1 MVIDA
6 TTNPPTGK
14 TLSIVLTGSDGT
26 ATPQKAARQDRLY
39 TISVRYVPAIEARVE
54 DSSKNPITDVVELT
68 LLAGNH
74 LVGSIA
80 ASGGVGGDYSYALTP
95 NTHLEVDAAS
105 GEIRIKAGTTPLP
118 GDGLSITANIAV
130 DDDKDSTDTD
140 RGETPAVNVQIRVK
154 YVELE
159 PLTFTAKDLAGND
172 VAEDASVG
180 TFYLLQGQTLT
191 ERLLVATVTASGGIK
206 DYKYALAST
215 GGGLTFDTAT
225 REVHIADGQSAG
237 APGATAERRVTLKA
251 TDSQKPTAN
260 EKLLTVRAVFERVLP
275 HGDLVG
281 TSAAGVEGD
290 LSGTMTV
297 RRVAADNNA
306 IDVVSG
312 LNPANVSAEDLSVE
326 GAAGDLTYNT
336 AAKKLQIKE
345 NVAPDGKTLVLTL
358 KAADKDSVNDR
369 EDAARPDRLFTLSVV
384 YAGLLEAA
392 AINTEG
398 NAPIAAAVNR
408 YVASDTGPVEVAT
421 LSVSGGTAPYTY
433 AIEGELELHGANS
446 ATVRIPESAV
456 PAAHPGTTLTAR
468 ITVNDTNRAD
478 TLPLIL
484 SLTVHYILGAG
495 HANLTGNLAGGGAID
510 NLEAK
515 ALAFVRPTSSGTA
528 QAVVSDVGFARGV
541 ANEVLSTT
549 GGELEFV
556 NRKIRIAANANP
568 EGQTLTLELKATD
581 GDDSAEAIA
590 RRDRLY
596 TVRVRYVKSL
606 SAKARVSLNGADI
619 LATRDI
625 KVPTGQTTKQAAAY
639 IDIDGGVGEY
649 ALNVVGS
656 DFELDGRV
664 LSIKDGTAAASG
676 GKLLTATVQVN
687 DNESEV
693 GGSATPEVEVT
704 VTVNYIAL
712 PLVAGSFVNTAGV
725 KVEAVL
731 DVYGKAGEGTL
742 TIAATAKAEVS
753 GNSGENYTFAE
764 VGEGPLE
771 IDESTGVISIPDSV
785 TPTGQNLIIT
795 VRFVGEVG
803 RSVPTTEILTVNYK
817 PVSPISSTADG
828 FQSVAAC
835 HPGDQIK
842 SNSDG
847 SLITVMMETM
857 EAGDVWNA
865 GSDCQYQASG
875 AIALTGG
882 SGSIAGV
889 AQNIGGLALTT
900 SGNEHRVSV
909 VGGTRTYTDSNQ
921 TLSIVIAYNDEGAG
935 SHITDEYLRTI
946 YVVFPG
952 VPKIEAVLEDASN
965 AGVAITDPL
974 TVVVAAAGSVV
985 VASLEVSGGEGGEY
999 SYTGTALDG
1008 TPSLAVNEQGKIS
1021 VPAGLQPQERPG
1033 TTLKYEVAVDDKE
1046 AGSATDATRLSAT
1059 SPQKVTLTLV
1069 YIKSAGPLAAEA
1081 VIANPAFADATATT
1095 FYSEANKALTAPINV
1110 AGIAP
1115 SGGLPPYKYAV
1126 VGGQNAALGI
1136 SGASGNNVQVQLKVG
1151 DTPGG
1156 ADRVAVVEVF
1166 DSGDEA
1172 NPATLVSKLSLTL
1185 TVKFVG
1191 VAGHNDLAITPESG
1205 IVANGNG
1212 EYVAVRAGTQNA
1224 AVNLLS
1230 GISTNGTLSRTKGD
1244 AELVWTYD
1252 SNTNSGGLAITAG
1265 TEPKGQKL
1273 SVVLSASDG
1282 DDTPQKAARKDRL
1295 YSMTVRYVPALA
1307 AEVRTADGSAAL
1319 NGVVEITSKAGA
1331 RNIASIAVSGGTSPT
1346 YDYVA
1351 RQIHTGG
1358 NALEVSNDGV
1368 VSIPSGVNPTPGAGL
1383 SLTVEIS
1390 ANDKSDSEDNGVT
1403 DAAKATVTVKY
1414 VLLED
1419 LVLTAKD
1426 LGGND
1431 VGAEASVGTFYLEDA
1446 KLLPSAVLVASVT
1459 ASGGILPHIYALE
1472 SGDGLTFNPAANS
1485 RALHIAKDK
1494 AAATPDTAGATLSV
1508 AVKVTDKRGETAT
1521 LTVRAVFERVLKHG
1535 DLIVNSGSTNL
1546 GTAIVSVVATADTNP
1561 RVISEDVRP
1570 TNGETDV
1577 NIVEVKK
1584 AGLEYVGGSLRIVAN
1599 AVPDGR
1605 TLSVE
1610 LRATDG
1616 GNANDRTDKAG
1627 ARPDQLYTVQLRYIR
1642 ELSAAA
1648 RTADGS
1654 AVLNAPVVTIAKPG
1668 TTHQVAS
1675 ISVSGGVTSTY
1686 TLSSAPVVAG
1696 GTNLEVSND
1705 GIVSIPT
1712 GVTPVANGGLSI
1724 TVEITADDSGK
1735 DSTATD
1741 AAKARV
1747 TVVYNLL
1754 ESPELVAQNL
1764 AGDAL
1769 TNSNKPTFYLLS
1781 GATLAS
1787 DLPVAKVVGSKGSQP
1802 YTFSIVNAVSGAKG
1816 LKVEKDGGDG
1826 TIGNIALVSG
1836 ESAAAAG
1843 SADKVITVR
1852 LTDSQTPAETKD
1864 VILTIRFEAV
1874 APHPDL
1880 TGGTGGEHVRE
1891 FGLND
1896 NLLTVLVN
1904 AGETGKQVVV
1914 RNVAVAASP
1923 SSAVPVLTTTKGDLD
1938 FDASAKEISIPDGT
1952 VPTGQH
1958 LSVVLSAS
1966 DGADTEQAAARP
1978 DRLYSLT
1985 VRYLSSVSVGY
1996 RTENDGAEIDGSD
2009 GITVRVIPGTT
2020 RTSVF
2025 VAKLS
2030 ASGGVGEYTYS
2041 ISDHGGS
2048 IQLDATNGVLWISSN
2063 FDPVPESGA
2072 EVNLQVS
2079 AVDTDDTDNAT
2090 PNASRNLKVVYLE
2103 QAQTTL
2109 TGEFEAAAP
2118 SSNSRIEG
2126 AFDASKRVTVYGL
2139 AADGISENLTVV
2151 GLSHNND
2158 AIDTNA
2164 ILQLQGSELGYANG
2178 KVFIPA
2184 TLRQSYGELTGA
2196 FITHNNR
2203 FLPATYSLTVL
2214 LVQRLDNVTLTEGN
2228 DAGKG
2233 QYFFTAGNEDTP
2245 EYRPI
2250 FGMPAMPEGAFS
2262 MNPGNYRYDH
2272 ANKRMLRNG
2281 QPIYADS
2288 VGVFPRPTYNGP
2300 YHPQKAQNHR
2310 VTVFDSS
2317 PNPKILPR
2325 VFDLNL
2331 RHRRL
2336 PALAFVSPDTT
2347 ATLAH
2352 DESPSTP
2359 VWTFRV
2365 EGGALTRKPYRPFH
2379 NFAVRHEGAAVF
2391 NVVTL
2396 ARVQDP
2402 DDAAAEFVDI
2412 EVRVNFADNAFIQR
2426 RGQTLTLTVTA
2437 EDIGY
2442 PGLGAAEHVAELVLS
2457 KPPLQGGF
2465 EGSTLTSG
2473 SRIVGAFDA
2482 SKRVTVSG
2490 LAADNTTDK
2499 LPVINLS
2506 HSNTQVNASRIS
2518 KQAGSGDL
2526 DYDVASGQVFIPAT
2540 NRKNFGT
2547 EFTGVFVATDG
2558 NSGTQ
2563 DATYSI
2569 TVLLAE
2575 RLDDLQITN
2584 LNSDSAEYF
2593 YTTGSEGATEFRPIA
2608 RLSTTLSGLE
2618 LSTPG
2623 SNYQWDATSGEIRRN
2638 GAPPA
2643 SDGAGNL
2650 FTLSDPNANPK
2661 IVPKA
2666 YDLNIRGRALEALSF
2681 VNAPAATTILHNET
2695 PTTPVW
2701 TFQVRGGAL
2710 TRKPYRPFHNFEVKH
2725 EGAAPFSVATL
2736 ARVQDTNDSNAE
2748 FVGIAVNIDFNHSDA
2763 SERRGQTLTLT
2774 VTAEDIGYPGLGA
2787 AEHVVEVVLA
2797 AGPLTGAFVDSAL
2810 TSNSRIVGAFDASKR
2825 VTVYG
2830 LTDDTGN
2837 LPVINLSHNNANVN
2851 VGDISKQSGD
2861 LDYASGQVF
2870 IPAAM
2875 RKNFGTEFTGVFAAN
2890 DNNPQT
2896 DSATYSITVLLLER
2910 LEGTAR
2916 GQALFVDAGR
2926 PDNHRTPSRGQFFH
2940 TATESTLFRP
2950 VLTFPGIT
2958 VEGLEARSADN
2969 NYRWDFAT
2977 KRLLRN
2983 GAPSGNNDNRLV
2995 TMVDPSA
3002 NPKIL
3007 PAPLTLDIR
3016 DRLVPSLEFVNSNT
3030 TAPQIAHDDTPTTAI
3045 WTFQVYGGALTRQ
3058 TYRPFHNFQ
3067 LSHTGAFSVV
3077 TLGRSTNA
3085 NGAQLANYQIKVDFT
3100 HPDAVQRRGQTLTVT
3115 VTAEDTGYPGLG
3127 SASHVAEVVLQRS
3140 QLPALTGNFVDSAL
3154 TSGSQIEGNFVG
3166 GGGRITVFGT
3176 EADSTTEDLALFNL
3190 SFDNNSANV
3199 SFTGNGLAWRG
3210 GTLYLLGANRKQW
3223 GSVYSGNLLASD
3235 NNPQTLD
3242 KAYGVNVLVSE
3253 KLSNVAFEG
3262 VNPQNQQ
3269 AVYFYGIGRKAVTD
3283 KRQVAVFNLPRTGL
3297 QLDAPSGFGFEL
3309 ADSKLRMG
3317 YSLPG
3322 GFIGDVAPST
3332 HIFTLRDPGATPKI
3346 IPVKLTLTV
3355 SYEEIRPVTHGSVL
3369 TVDVEHRQPGDV
3381 KGVIEFIPGA
3391 NPGGLF
3397 GQSYLGHS
3405 GFSRSVESF
3414 GLTVQGNPAVQ
3425 AGFKLDIDGT
3435 SSDLSAFEK
3444 VSAVITYSNNVPSVP
3459 EIKLTAEALY
3469 LPSELDVF
3477 FGINFRTWRSAFINN
3492 FPASVN
3498 RLTPRGVELANGTA
3512 QLFQLNVGN
3521 NGVDAENVRPSMKI
3535 ITNDGFVLTQGS
3547 NLGWNVAIVST
3558 LTPAQYGQTLTL
3570 IVKLDDN
3577 DATFGKFTDAETA
3590 TLRVKYGLDPI
3601 AATTVLDSNDDPISD
3616 IANIDIERNAEDGI
3630 SVFVGKIK
3638 PSGGTGTG
3646 YTFSKVPGSGELE
3659 VASNGDVYIPASQTP
3674 LETGEGRQ
3682 LSMVVTVGGSGGATG
3697 AKVTLHVDYLA
3708 VLVFDPLTAKAQ
3720 TPQGADLTGGDA
3732 GTFYRLTTDG
3742 TLNSALAV
3750 AKVAASG
3757 GRAPLKY
3764 ERVGAENGL
3773 RVRDSGDNIG
3783 EVYIWNGEAAAAGN
3797 AAERKITVKVSD
3809 SQSTAESVNVEI
3821 TARFVAVNPHD
3832 DMVGTPAAEVEG
3844 NFLTEALTV
3853 RRVVADSGAI
3863 DVLSD
3868 AAPANEAAEVLAVV
3882 GTAGDLTYDAAAKKV
3897 RIAAGVSPNGQT
3909 LTLTLEVSD
3918 ADSVNDGEDAAR
3930 PNRQFVISAV
3940 YAGLLEAAA
3949 YDSANSAKVTGEIN
3963 RYVAAN
3969 EDAAVN
3975 VATLSV
3981 SGGAASYTFAITG
3994 GLELHGDNSMTVRI
4008 PADATPILSPG
4019 TKLTAQI
4026 VIDDTGRNDTLPL
4039 TLQLTANYIL
4049 GAAHSDLTATQGT
4062 KAIENLE
4069 ANVLTLVRSESSNAA
4084 VAVVSGVGFKESV
4097 ANQSLSGT
4105 NGELEFV
4112 NNEIRVAAN
4121 VEPNGQTLTLQ
4132 LTGTDGDS
4140 TAAAAARSD
4149 RIYIVRVRYLKPL
4162 NLLFAASALQASRVV
4177 GDFSGERI
4185 TVYGKA
4191 TDSENTNLQL
4201 FNVANSGATNLQL
4214 QSGGAFVFN
4223 NGVLSLPAANRKDF
4237 GTEFTGTLTASDN
4250 NPDTADGTYKITVL
4264 LSEKLESV
4272 KFTGLDNNNKA
4283 IYIFNSS
4290 NPDTFD
4296 YANHQRQ
4303 VAQLDSPKSGLTLTL
4318 VGPPE
4323 KVANDGNSFE
4333 WNSSTGEVRKREFIL
4348 DSNRPSADGVY
4359 AFTLRHVSPNP
4370 AIVPV
4375 ALGLTMRFAPI
4386 EPVTRLNGRDDSI
4399 RMTGVLTVT
4408 AAQENPGDEVGV
4420 ITATPESEF
4429 FDLDYLGFV
4438 KFTQSAETHGL
4449 TVQGTPK
4456 VGDPITLDIDRENTN
4471 LAAGDK
4477 LSLVIAYDHNLG
4489 GFERPVKFTMNVLY
4503 QPTGLGAPTARPKS
4517 AEQSHF
4523 STQSDA
4529 PVHRLKGSSVEQF
4542 ADGTNPLFELRV
4554 PNNGVDAAGERPRM
4568 TETKNDG
4575 FVVSEDTSNPLGWD
4589 VAMKP
4594 DVAAAGQLLTLIVA
4608 FNDSNTE
4615 FGNQATDPVSATL
4628 VMQYGYSPI
4637 AAAVLNAADVEI
4649 DLTNP
4654 ITIRRA
4660 VGNVSVFVGKLS
4672 ASGGSGSGYTYTL
4685 GVGELG
4691 LDEASGEVYIPDS
4704 EVPTAPGK
4712 LLTLALDIADDDGT
4726 VLAEFR
4732 VSVLYQLGEPL
4743 SGSFVAVAPT
4753 PQSRIV
4759 GEIRAGERLTVYG
4772 LASDSTSDN
4781 LPVFNLSHTNNDA
4794 NLSKVSG
4801 DLILGN
4807 GGVVELPGANRK
4819 SFGRTF
4825 EGVFAASDGNV
4836 ATADAKYS
4844 VTILVA
4850 ERLDDLEIT
4859 DKNNGGLLQYFWTT
4873 GKDGATDLRPLG
4885 RLRPTQSGLELAVP
4899 ANYEWDAASGVIRR
4913 SGVPTTGNNG
4923 RATETFTLS
4932 DPADNPKI
4940 VPKEFSIVV
4949 RSYELPA
4956 LAFDSPDAS
4965 VKINHDAQPTSPLWT
4980 FRVSGGAL
4988 TRKPYRPF
4996 HNFEVSHE
5004 GAAFNIV
5011 TARVAK
5017 GGSTTEEF
5025 VDIEVRLNTLH
5036 ADFVRDGRTLT
5047 ITVSAEDIGYPG
5059 LGEVSHVAVAE
5070 LEAKPLSLGFAAT
5083 ALDSG
5088 SRVVG
5093 DLSGRVTVY
5102 GLADDATDGADL
5114 QLFKI
5119 ANLIATDLRLNE
5131 NGDFL
5136 FDGGVLSLPAANRK
5150 DFGTEFTGTL
5160 TASDTNSNAADA
5172 TYSVT
5177 VLLSEKL
5184 GEDVRFTGLAPDGKA
5199 VYIYNSSHTTFN
5211 YQSHQRQVAQLT
5223 SPRDGLE
5230 LVIPPETVPGDN
5242 NSFVWNSNGNLLK
5255 RESIAFG
5262 STPADRVYTFTLRD
5276 PSANPKIVPVE
5287 LGLTMRFEG
5296 LANVDRLNNDVPDH
5310 IRLLPT
5316 LTVTVAHEN
5325 PGDVVGVMTVT
5336 PDGGFADL
5344 DYLSYVNFTR
5354 SEQNHGLKVRGTP
5367 KAGDALTLDID
5378 GTAANLAA
5386 GARLSAVI
5394 TYANNLGGFEPES
5407 KFTLEALYQPTGL
5420 GAPTALPK
5428 SAEQNQ
5434 FSTQSNAPV
5443 HRLKPSVGGAVCR
5456 RSDLPLF
5463 ELRVPKKRGGCGRC
5477 PSVDDH
5483 HHQRRLCGERG
5494 FVQSSRLECG
5504 DERQCGGGRAVADP
5518 DCGV

>member
-1 MVIDA
+1 M
-6 TTNPPTGK
+6 
-14 TLSIVLTGSDGT
+14 
-26 ATPQKAARQDRLY
+26 
-39 TISVRYVPAIEARVE
+39 
-54 DSSKNPITDVVELT
+54 
-68 LLAGNH
+68 
-74 LVGSIA
+74 
-80 ASGGVGGDYSYALTP
+80 
-95 NTHLEVDAAS
+95 
-105 GEIRIKAGTTPLP
+105 
-118 GDGLSITANIAV
+118 
-130 DDDKDSTDTD
+130 
-140 RGETPAVNVQIRVK
+140 
-154 YVELE
+154 
-159 PLTFTAKDLAGND
+159 
-172 VAEDASVG
+172 
-180 TFYLLQGQTLT
+180 
-191 ERLLVATVTASGGIK
+191 
-206 DYKYALAST
+206 
-215 GGGLTFDTAT
+215 
-225 REVHIADGQSAG
+225 
-237 APGATAERRVTLKA
+237 
-251 TDSQKPTAN
+251 
-260 EKLLTVRAVFERVLP
+260 
-275 HGDLVG
+275 
-281 TSAAGVEGD
+281 
-290 LSGTMTV
+290 
-297 RRVAADNNA
+297 
-306 IDVVSG
+306 
-312 LNPANVSAEDLSVE
+312 
-326 GAAGDLTYNT
+326 
-336 AAKKLQIKE
+336 
-345 NVAPDGKTLVLTL
+345 
-358 KAADKDSVNDR
+358 
-369 EDAARPDRLFTLSVV
+369 
-384 YAGLLEAA
+384 
-392 AINTEG
+392 
-398 NAPIAAAVNR
+398 
-408 YVASDTGPVEVAT
+408 
-421 LSVSGGTAPYTY
+421 
-433 AIEGELELHGANS
+433 
-446 ATVRIPESAV
+446 
-456 PAAHPGTTLTAR
+456 
-468 ITVNDTNRAD
+468 
-478 TLPLIL
+478 
-484 SLTVHYILGAG
+484 
-495 HANLTGNLAGGGAID
+495 
-510 NLEAK
+510 
-515 ALAFVRPTSSGTA
+515 
-528 QAVVSDVGFARGV
+528 
-541 ANEVLSTT
+541 
-549 GGELEFV
+549 
-556 NRKIRIAANANP
+556 
-568 EGQTLTLELKATD
+568 
-581 GDDSAEAIA
+581 
-590 RRDRLY
+590 
-596 TVRVRYVKSL
+596 
-606 SAKARVSLNGADI
+606 
-619 LATRDI
+619 
-625 KVPTGQTTKQAAAY
+625 
-639 IDIDGGVGEY
+639 
-649 ALNVVGS
+649 
-656 DFELDGRV
+656 
-664 LSIKDGTAAASG
+664 
-676 GKLLTATVQVN
+676 
-687 DNESEV
+687 
-693 GGSATPEVEVT
+693 
-704 VTVNYIAL
+704 
-712 PLVAGSFVNTAGV
+712 
-725 KVEAVL
+725 
-731 DVYGKAGEGTL
+731 
-742 TIAATAKAEVS
+742 
-753 GNSGENYTFAE
+753 
-764 VGEGPLE
+764 
-771 IDESTGVISIPDSV
+771 
-785 TPTGQNLIIT
+785 
-795 VRFVGEVG
+795 
-803 RSVPTTEILTVNYK
+803 
-817 PVSPISSTADG
+817 
-828 FQSVAAC
+828 
-835 HPGDQIK
+835 
-842 SNSDG
+842 
-847 SLITVMMETM
+847 
-857 EAGDVWNA
+857 
-865 GSDCQYQASG
+865 
-875 AIALTGG
+875 
-882 SGSIAGV
+882 
-889 AQNIGGLALTT
+889 
-900 SGNEHRVSV
+900 
-909 VGGTRTYTDSNQ
+909 
-921 TLSIVIAYNDEGAG
+921 
-935 SHITDEYLRTI
+935 
-946 YVVFPG
+946 
-952 VPKIEAVLEDASN
+952 
-965 AGVAITDPL
+965 
-974 TVVVAAAGSVV
+974 
-985 VASLEVSGGEGGEY
+985 
-999 SYTGTALDG
+999 
-1008 TPSLAVNEQGKIS
+1008 
-1021 VPAGLQPQERPG
+1021 
-1033 TTLKYEVAVDDKE
+1033 
-1046 AGSATDATRLSAT
+1046 
-1059 SPQKVTLTLV
+1059 
-1069 YIKSAGPLAAEA
+1069 
-1081 VIANPAFADATATT
+1081 
-1095 FYSEANKALTAPINV
+1095 
-1110 AGIAP
+1110 
-1115 SGGLPPYKYAV
+1115 
-1126 VGGQNAALGI
+1126 
-1136 SGASGNNVQVQLKVG
+1136 
-1151 DTPGG
+1151 
-1156 ADRVAVVEVF
+1156 
-1166 DSGDEA
+1166 
-1172 NPATLVSKLSLTL
+1172 
-1185 TVKFVG
+1185 
-1191 VAGHNDLAITPESG
+1191 
-1205 IVANGNG
+1205 
-1212 EYVAVRAGTQNA
+1212 
-1224 AVNLLS
+1224 
-1230 GISTNGTLSRTKGD
+1230 
-1244 AELVWTYD
+1244 
-1252 SNTNSGGLAITAG
+1252 
-1265 TEPKGQKL
+1265 
-1273 SVVLSASDG
+1273 
-1282 DDTPQKAARKDRL
+1282 
-1295 YSMTVRYVPALA
+1295 
-1307 AEVRTADGSAAL
+1307 
-1319 NGVVEITSKAGA
+1319 
-1331 RNIASIAVSGGTSPT
+1331 
-1346 YDYVA
+1346 
-1351 RQIHTGG
+1351 
-1358 NALEVSNDGV
+1358 
-1368 VSIPSGVNPTPGAGL
+1368 
-1383 SLTVEIS
+1383 
-1390 ANDKSDSEDNGVT
+1390 
-1403 DAAKATVTVKY
+1403 
-1414 VLLED
+1414 
-1419 LVLTAKD
+1419 
-1426 LGGND
+1426 
-1431 VGAEASVGTFYLEDA
+1431 
-1446 KLLPSAVLVASVT
+1446 
-1459 ASGGILPHIYALE
+1459 
-1472 SGDGLTFNPAANS
+1472 
-1485 RALHIAKDK
+1485 
-1494 AAATPDTAGATLSV
+1494 
-1508 AVKVTDKRGETAT
+1508 
-1521 LTVRAVFERVLKHG
+1521 
-1535 DLIVNSGSTNL
+1535 
-1546 GTAIVSVVATADTNP
+1546 
-1561 RVISEDVRP
+1561 
-1570 TNGETDV
+1570 
-1577 NIVEVKK
+1577 
-1584 AGLEYVGGSLRIVAN
+1584 
-1599 AVPDGR
+1599 
-1605 TLSVE
+1605 
-1610 LRATDG
+1610 
-1616 GNANDRTDKAG
+1616 
-1627 ARPDQLYTVQLRYIR
+1627 
-1642 ELSAAA
+1642 
-1648 RTADGS
+1648 
-1654 AVLNAPVVTIAKPG
+1654 
-1668 TTHQVAS
+1668 
-1675 ISVSGGVTSTY
+1675 
-1686 TLSSAPVVAG
+1686 
-1696 GTNLEVSND
+1696 
-1705 GIVSIPT
+1705 
-1712 GVTPVANGGLSI
+1712 
-1724 TVEITADDSGK
+1724 
-1735 DSTATD
+1735 
-1741 AAKARV
+1741 
-1747 TVVYNLL
+1747 
-1754 ESPELVAQNL
+1754 
-1764 AGDAL
+1764 
-1769 TNSNKPTFYLLS
+1769 
-1781 GATLAS
+1781 
-1787 DLPVAKVVGSKGSQP
+1787 
-1802 YTFSIVNAVSGAKG
+1802 
-1816 LKVEKDGGDG
+1816 
-1826 TIGNIALVSG
+1826 
-1836 ESAAAAG
+1836 
-1843 SADKVITVR
+1843 
-1852 LTDSQTPAETKD
+1852 
-1864 VILTIRFEAV
+1864 
-1874 APHPDL
+1874 
-1880 TGGTGGEHVRE
+1880 
-1891 FGLND
+1891 
-1896 NLLTVLVN
+1896 
-1904 AGETGKQVVV
+1904 
-1914 RNVAVAASP
+1914 
-1923 SSAVPVLTTTKGDLD
+1923 
-1938 FDASAKEISIPDGT
+1938 
-1952 VPTGQH
+1952 
-1958 LSVVLSAS
+1958 
-1966 DGADTEQAAARP
+1966 
-1978 DRLYSLT
+1978 
-1985 VRYLSSVSVGY
+1985 
-1996 RTENDGAEIDGSD
+1996 
-2009 GITVRVIPGTT
+2009 
-2020 RTSVF
+2020 
-2025 VAKLS
+2025 
-2030 ASGGVGEYTYS
+2030 
-2041 ISDHGGS
+2041 
-2048 IQLDATNGVLWISSN
+2048 
-2063 FDPVPESGA
+2063 
-2072 EVNLQVS
+2072 
-2079 AVDTDDTDNAT
+2079 
-2090 PNASRNLKVVYLE
+2090 
-2103 QAQTTL
+2103 
-2109 TGEFEAAAP
+2109 
-2118 SSNSRIEG
+2118 
-2126 AFDASKRVTVYGL
+2126 
-2139 AADGISENLTVV
+2139 
-2151 GLSHNND
+2151 
-2158 AIDTNA
+2158 
-2164 ILQLQGSELGYANG
+2164 
-2178 KVFIPA
+2178 
-2184 TLRQSYGELTGA
+2184 
-2196 FITHNNR
+2196 
-2203 FLPATYSLTVL
+2203 
-2214 LVQRLDNVTLTEGN
+2214 
-2228 DAGKG
+2228 
-2233 QYFFTAGNEDTP
+2233 
-2245 EYRPI
+2245 
-2250 FGMPAMPEGAFS
+2250 
-2262 MNPGNYRYDH
+2262 
-2272 ANKRMLRNG
+2272 
-2281 QPIYADS
+2281 
-2288 VGVFPRPTYNGP
+2288 
-2300 YHPQKAQNHR
+2300 
-2310 VTVFDSS
+2310 TVFDSS
-2317 PNPKILPR
+2317 DNPKILPK
-2325 VFDLNL
+2325 VFDLDL

-2336 PALAFVSPDTT
+2336 PALAFVNPE
-2347 ATLAH
+2347 ARAEIAH

-2359 VWTFRV
+2359 IWTFRV
-2365 EGGALTRKPYRPFH
+2365 EGGALTRKNYRPFH
-2379 NFAVRHEGAAVF
+2379 NFAVSHEGAAFIVS
-2391 NVVTL
+2391 TL
-2396 ARVQDP
+2396 ARVQDTS
-2402 DDAAAEFVDI
+2402 DNNTEFVDI
-2412 EVRVNFADNAFIQR
+2412 EVRINFDDDNSVIQR

-2442 PGLGAAEHVAELVLS
+2442 PGLGAAKHVAEVVLS
-2457 KPPLQGGF
+2457 KPPLRGVF
-2465 EGSTLTSG
+2465 EGSALTSG
-2473 SRIVGAFDA
+2473 SRIAGAFDA
-2482 SKRVTVSG
+2482 SKRVTVYG
-2490 LAADNTTDK
+2490 LADDTTSGNN

-2506 HSNTQVNASRIS
+2506 HENTDVGVGGIS
-2518 KQAGSGDL
+2518 KQSGDL
-2526 DYDVASGQVFIPAT
+2526 DYANGQVFIPAA

-2547 EFTGVFVATDG
+2547 EFTGVFVATD
-2558 NSGTQ
+2558 NQPATT
-2563 DATYSI
+2563 DTTYSI

-2575 RLDDLQITN
+2575 RLDGLEITD
-2584 LNSDSAEYF
+2584 LNSGSAEYF

-2666 YDLNIRGRALEALSF
+2666 YDLNIRRRALEALSF

-2695 PTTPVW
+2695 PTTPIW

-2710 TRKPYRPFHNFEVKH
+2710 TSKSYRPFHNFEVKR
-2725 EGAAPFSVATL
+2725 EGEAFSIIT
-2736 ARVQDTNDSNAE
+2736 ARVQDANSNAE
-2748 FVGIAVNIDFNHSDA
+2748 FVEIKVSLNFTHTDA

-2797 AGPLTGAFVDSAL
+2797 AGPLTGEFVDSAL
-2810 TSNSRIVGAFDASKR
+2810 TSNSRIVGDFDASKR

-2830 LTDDTGN
+2830 LADDTGN

-2950 VLTFPGIT
+2950 VLTFPGIA

-2995 TMVDPSA
+2995 TLVDPSA

-3210 GTLYLLGANRKQW
+3210 GTLYLLAANRKQW

-3521 NGVDAENVRPSMKI
+3521 NGVDAENVRPSMTV
-3535 ITNDGFVLTQGS
+3535 ITNDGFVLTPGS

-3577 DATFGKFTDAETA
+3577 DATFGKFTDAERA

-3601 AATTVLDSNDDPISD
+3601 AATTVLDSNDDPIAD

-3646 YTFSKVPGSGELE
+3646 YTFNKVPESGELE

-3697 AKVTLHVDYLA
+3697 TKVTLHVDYLA

-3764 ERVGAENGL
+3764 ERVGAEKGL

-3969 EDAAVN
+3969 EEAAVN

-4105 NGELEFV
+4105 NGDLEYDATT
-4112 NNEIRVAAN
+4112 NEIRVSAN
-4121 VEPNGQTLTLQ
+4121 IEPNGQTLTLQ
-4132 LTGTDGDS
+4132 LTGTDGEGS
-4140 TAAAAARSD
+4140 PEAIARSD
-4149 RIYIVRVRYLKPL
+4149 RIYIVRVRYMKPL

-4201 FNVANSGATNLQL
+4201 FNIANSGATNLQL

-4250 NPDTADGTYKITVL
+4250 NPDTENGTYKITVL

-4333 WNSSTGEVRKREFIL
+4333 WNSGTGEVRKREFIL

-4386 EPVTRLNGRDDSI
+4386 EPVRRLNGRDDSI

-4420 ITATPESEF
+4420 ITATPESGF

-4542 ADGTNPLFELRV
+4542 SDGTNKLFELRV
-4554 PNNGVDAAGERPRM
+4554 PNNGVDAAGVRPRM

-4637 AAAVLNAADVEI
+4637 AVAVLNAADVEI

-4753 PQSRIV
+4753 PTSRIV

-4859 DKNNGGLLQYFWTT
+4859 DKNDGGLLQYFYTT

-5025 VDIEVRLNTLH
+5025 VDIEVRLDSTH
-5036 ADFVRDGRTLT
+5036 DDFVRDGRTLT

-5184 GEDVRFTGLAPDGKA
+5184 GEDVKFTGLDGNDKA
-5199 VYIYNSSHTTFN
+5199 VYIYNRNSPDNFDYAN
-5211 YQSHQRQVAQLT
+5211 QQRQVAQLT
-5223 SPRDGLE
+5223 SPKSGLSLE
-5230 LVIPPETVPGDN
+5230 LVVPQGPGEEANYDN
-5242 NSFVWNSNGNLLK
+5242 AFVWDRDTGTLRK
-5255 RESIAFG
+5255 RHRI
-5262 STPADRVYTFTLRD
+5262 TPTTFPTADNVYTFTLRD
-5276 PSANPKIVPVE
+5276 PSANPAIVPLE
-5287 LGLTMRFEG
+5287 LGLTMRFLG
-5296 LANVDRLNNDVPDH
+5296 LASVKRLNGDYD
-5310 IRLLPT
+5310 IMRLTST

-5394 TYANNLGGFEPES
+5394 TYANNLGGFEPNS

-5428 SAEQNQ
+5428 SGL
-5434 FSTQSNAPV
+5434 QSHFAADRGDSV
-5443 HRLKPSVGGAVCR
+5443 YRLKKSSVGQFENGAT
-5456 RSDLPLF
+5456 PLF
-5463 ELRVPKKRGGCGRC
+5463 ELRVERNGVDAADARPLMTIITNGGFAVSEDSSSHLGWNVAMSANVAAEGQLLTLIAEFNDRDATYGKFTEAATVTLVMQYGGVAVEGSFADVAETAVSGVLDVYGLQNAGVLTIAATAKATVSGVEGKTFQLAKVGGELELDASSGRISIPASQKPNNQNLVITVRFSSTDPAYVDSTHALTVRYVKVDPIATHASHNFSSRQTCHTGARQHGGTRAVMTMPTREAGFVFTNQGANGAIGGCQFFGAFDHRGSFGNRGGSGGIERTVVDSETNGLRATFNSNDTQIRLSGNSHTYTDGESRLKIVLAYNDNGPGAHVTPELRKTLEVVFPGIPKLDAKLQDSTGTDIANLADIDITRTAGGASVFVGQIVASGGTGNYTYNKAATDGGDLEVSQSGEVYIPTSAQPPTEGDGTPLHILVDVDDSGDNSDATTAKQLRIDVDYILQIVSPDLLVETQELSGTAASGEIVVLRETGNAVPSDGLTVAKVVVTSGTPAYDFAVFGNADNSKLRVHSTSGSVAIAAGETAGGQLYLLTVEITDSARTGAKKTKATVSIRFNSVSAYPDNFFDLSHNAFGPGATKGDNEFIVVANGRQSAAV
-5477 PSVDDH
+5477 PVLTDTSSAIANTGFSLPDTQPNFTFSYASQKFALNIAPNVEPTGATLNARVLLSDGDSDATRAARLDREYTVPVRYLSHLRDAVLNNASGVLIANRAEIDIRRAAGGERIFVGSIAVSGGTGDHTFSKASGDLEVDENGNVYVPTSANPADGEGTQLAIAVNVDDSGKDNGVTNGTQINVGVNYIQIFDDLTAKAQSADGTDLTGGNAGTFHRLADLALTENLQVAKAAGAGGKPTYTYAIVGQESGLQVSVSGEVYIPQGETAAGERKITVRVTDSQVATKTADVEITVRFEAVAPHADLVISDREGNPLNVSGVVPVVVAAGATEKHAFAQNINVPNVPNTGLTKAKGDLEFGSGTLSIPAGTVPSGQLLSVVLEASDGTDTPQKAARLNRLYSITVRYLSHLAAVLQNASGTPIADKLTITVAAAGANVVAKVAASGGAGGFTYSGRAISGVALEINTNGEISTPAGLQPVEVSGVEVAYEVSVDDNTGTGADATNAAKVTLTLVYVKAAGPLSASSVLETSPTASGNTFY
-5483 HHQRRLCGERG
+5483 RLANDELDADLAVARVTGQGGTPTYSYAIFGNPTGLRVRANGEVYIPQGETAGGAARKITVRVTDSGQGQAAQTKDMEITINFNAVASHGEFIIHPFGETTNRG
-5494 FVQSSRLECG
+5494 TTFAVVAIPTRTNSFGLGEGVRVADGASLSEVNKYGISFNANAEELEIDANQNPPTGKTLSIVLRASDGDSTPQTAARTDRLYTIAVRYLAQVGATFADADGNAVSDLENVDVERKTASNARVLVGRLSGSGGTGGYSYTKPTTDGGLLELDADGSVYIPANTIPTESGTQLHLRVVVNDSGDDSETTEAKPIRIDVDYIKIYDDVTAAAQNPAGAALTGGDAGTFYRLAGLALTENLQVAKVAGAGGKPTYSYAIVGGETGLQVSVSGEVYIAAQQVAGSGGTAERKITVRVSDSQTSADTADITITARFEAVTPLGDLNGDGQYFGGQSNTNISQLAQVVVVRAGAQNEAVPVINNVRTRVSGDSTNSILKEKGDLDFVNNAIVIPANEIPTGQKLSIVLKSSDGVTSAQAIARPDRLHSITVRYLSEVAVRVLDG
-5504 DERQCGGGRAVADP
+5504 DDTLIADLDEIDVYRAEAVTTTVFVASLSASGGTGGYVFSEVGSGGLDVDGDGNVHIPVGSEPGAAAGAQLQIAVRVADGGDNSNATPDLTITLSVNYIRQARNIAVSFVDAHTRATLAAGAGVTVWQQIGTTTPTVALTAVGTVSGGGDVPEVAYAKIGNGGALEVLSDGRIRIKDGTAP
-5518 DCGV
+5518 TGQDIPITVEVSAAGATAARKTITVKFVGVNPIVSHPRFGFLANHNCFGNGATPQPAFGDNVLLGGRLFGDKNVRMVMTPRDAGGVYQALNFLDNHNCDFFGAYSFTSPELVQTAEERVR

>member
-1 MVIDA
+1 MI
-6 TTNPPTGK
+6 
-14 TLSIVLTGSDGT
+14 
-26 ATPQKAARQDRLY
+26 
-39 TISVRYVPAIEARVE
+39 
-54 DSSKNPITDVVELT
+54 
-68 LLAGNH
+68 
-74 LVGSIA
+74 
-80 ASGGVGGDYSYALTP
+80 
-95 NTHLEVDAAS
+95 
-105 GEIRIKAGTTPLP
+105 
-118 GDGLSITANIAV
+118 
-130 DDDKDSTDTD
+130 
-140 RGETPAVNVQIRVK
+140 
-154 YVELE
+154 
-159 PLTFTAKDLAGND
+159 
-172 VAEDASVG
+172 
-180 TFYLLQGQTLT
+180 
-191 ERLLVATVTASGGIK
+191 
-206 DYKYALAST
+206 
-215 GGGLTFDTAT
+215 
-225 REVHIADGQSAG
+225 
-237 APGATAERRVTLKA
+237 
-251 TDSQKPTAN
+251 
-260 EKLLTVRAVFERVLP
+260 
-275 HGDLVG
+275 
-281 TSAAGVEGD
+281 
-290 LSGTMTV
+290 
-297 RRVAADNNA
+297 
-306 IDVVSG
+306 
-312 LNPANVSAEDLSVE
+312 
-326 GAAGDLTYNT
+326 
-336 AAKKLQIKE
+336 
-345 NVAPDGKTLVLTL
+345 
-358 KAADKDSVNDR
+358 
-369 EDAARPDRLFTLSVV
+369 
-384 YAGLLEAA
+384 
-392 AINTEG
+392 
-398 NAPIAAAVNR
+398 
-408 YVASDTGPVEVAT
+408 
-421 LSVSGGTAPYTY
+421 
-433 AIEGELELHGANS
+433 
-446 ATVRIPESAV
+446 
-456 PAAHPGTTLTAR
+456 
-468 ITVNDTNRAD
+468 
-478 TLPLIL
+478 
-484 SLTVHYILGAG
+484 
-495 HANLTGNLAGGGAID
+495 
-510 NLEAK
+510 
-515 ALAFVRPTSSGTA
+515 
-528 QAVVSDVGFARGV
+528 
-541 ANEVLSTT
+541 
-549 GGELEFV
+549 
-556 NRKIRIAANANP
+556 
-568 EGQTLTLELKATD
+568 
-581 GDDSAEAIA
+581 
-590 RRDRLY
+590 
-596 TVRVRYVKSL
+596 
-606 SAKARVSLNGADI
+606 
-619 LATRDI
+619 
-625 KVPTGQTTKQAAAY
+625 
-639 IDIDGGVGEY
+639 
-649 ALNVVGS
+649 
-656 DFELDGRV
+656 
-664 LSIKDGTAAASG
+664 
-676 GKLLTATVQVN
+676 
-687 DNESEV
+687 
-693 GGSATPEVEVT
+693 
-704 VTVNYIAL
+704 
-712 PLVAGSFVNTAGV
+712 
-725 KVEAVL
+725 
-731 DVYGKAGEGTL
+731 
-742 TIAATAKAEVS
+742 
-753 GNSGENYTFAE
+753 
-764 VGEGPLE
+764 
-771 IDESTGVISIPDSV
+771 
-785 TPTGQNLIIT
+785 
-795 VRFVGEVG
+795 
-803 RSVPTTEILTVNYK
+803 
-817 PVSPISSTADG
+817 
-828 FQSVAAC
+828 
-835 HPGDQIK
+835 
-842 SNSDG
+842 
-847 SLITVMMETM
+847 
-857 EAGDVWNA
+857 
-865 GSDCQYQASG
+865 
-875 AIALTGG
+875 
-882 SGSIAGV
+882 
-889 AQNIGGLALTT
+889 
-900 SGNEHRVSV
+900 
-909 VGGTRTYTDSNQ
+909 
-921 TLSIVIAYNDEGAG
+921 
-935 SHITDEYLRTI
+935 
-946 YVVFPG
+946 
-952 VPKIEAVLEDASN
+952 
-965 AGVAITDPL
+965 
-974 TVVVAAAGSVV
+974 
-985 VASLEVSGGEGGEY
+985 
-999 SYTGTALDG
+999 
-1008 TPSLAVNEQGKIS
+1008 
-1021 VPAGLQPQERPG
+1021 
-1033 TTLKYEVAVDDKE
+1033 
-1046 AGSATDATRLSAT
+1046 
-1059 SPQKVTLTLV
+1059 
-1069 YIKSAGPLAAEA
+1069 
-1081 VIANPAFADATATT
+1081 
-1095 FYSEANKALTAPINV
+1095 
-1110 AGIAP
+1110 
-1115 SGGLPPYKYAV
+1115 
-1126 VGGQNAALGI
+1126 
-1136 SGASGNNVQVQLKVG
+1136 
-1151 DTPGG
+1151 
-1156 ADRVAVVEVF
+1156 
-1166 DSGDEA
+1166 
-1172 NPATLVSKLSLTL
+1172 
-1185 TVKFVG
+1185 
-1191 VAGHNDLAITPESG
+1191 
-1205 IVANGNG
+1205 
-1212 EYVAVRAGTQNA
+1212 
-1224 AVNLLS
+1224 
-1230 GISTNGTLSRTKGD
+1230 
-1244 AELVWTYD
+1244 
-1252 SNTNSGGLAITAG
+1252 
-1265 TEPKGQKL
+1265 
-1273 SVVLSASDG
+1273 
-1282 DDTPQKAARKDRL
+1282 
-1295 YSMTVRYVPALA
+1295 
-1307 AEVRTADGSAAL
+1307 
-1319 NGVVEITSKAGA
+1319 
-1331 RNIASIAVSGGTSPT
+1331 
-1346 YDYVA
+1346 
-1351 RQIHTGG
+1351 
-1358 NALEVSNDGV
+1358 
-1368 VSIPSGVNPTPGAGL
+1368 
-1383 SLTVEIS
+1383 
-1390 ANDKSDSEDNGVT
+1390 
-1403 DAAKATVTVKY
+1403 
-1414 VLLED
+1414 
-1419 LVLTAKD
+1419 
-1426 LGGND
+1426 
-1431 VGAEASVGTFYLEDA
+1431 
-1446 KLLPSAVLVASVT
+1446 
-1459 ASGGILPHIYALE
+1459 
-1472 SGDGLTFNPAANS
+1472 
-1485 RALHIAKDK
+1485 
-1494 AAATPDTAGATLSV
+1494 
-1508 AVKVTDKRGETAT
+1508 
-1521 LTVRAVFERVLKHG
+1521 
-1535 DLIVNSGSTNL
+1535 
-1546 GTAIVSVVATADTNP
+1546 
-1561 RVISEDVRP
+1561 
-1570 TNGETDV
+1570 
-1577 NIVEVKK
+1577 
-1584 AGLEYVGGSLRIVAN
+1584 
-1599 AVPDGR
+1599 
-1605 TLSVE
+1605 
-1610 LRATDG
+1610 
-1616 GNANDRTDKAG
+1616 
-1627 ARPDQLYTVQLRYIR
+1627 
-1642 ELSAAA
+1642 
-1648 RTADGS
+1648 
-1654 AVLNAPVVTIAKPG
+1654 
-1668 TTHQVAS
+1668 
-1675 ISVSGGVTSTY
+1675 
-1686 TLSSAPVVAG
+1686 
-1696 GTNLEVSND
+1696 
-1705 GIVSIPT
+1705 
-1712 GVTPVANGGLSI
+1712 
-1724 TVEITADDSGK
+1724 
-1735 DSTATD
+1735 
-1741 AAKARV
+1741 
-1747 TVVYNLL
+1747 
-1754 ESPELVAQNL
+1754 
-1764 AGDAL
+1764 
-1769 TNSNKPTFYLLS
+1769 
-1781 GATLAS
+1781 
-1787 DLPVAKVVGSKGSQP
+1787 
-1802 YTFSIVNAVSGAKG
+1802 
-1816 LKVEKDGGDG
+1816 
-1826 TIGNIALVSG
+1826 
-1836 ESAAAAG
+1836 
-1843 SADKVITVR
+1843 
-1852 LTDSQTPAETKD
+1852 
-1864 VILTIRFEAV
+1864 
-1874 APHPDL
+1874 
-1880 TGGTGGEHVRE
+1880 
-1891 FGLND
+1891 
-1896 NLLTVLVN
+1896 
-1904 AGETGKQVVV
+1904 
-1914 RNVAVAASP
+1914 
-1923 SSAVPVLTTTKGDLD
+1923 
-1938 FDASAKEISIPDGT
+1938 
-1952 VPTGQH
+1952 
-1958 LSVVLSAS
+1958 
-1966 DGADTEQAAARP
+1966 
-1978 DRLYSLT
+1978 
-1985 VRYLSSVSVGY
+1985 
-1996 RTENDGAEIDGSD
+1996 
-2009 GITVRVIPGTT
+2009 
-2020 RTSVF
+2020 
-2025 VAKLS
+2025 
-2030 ASGGVGEYTYS
+2030 
-2041 ISDHGGS
+2041 
-2048 IQLDATNGVLWISSN
+2048 
-2063 FDPVPESGA
+2063 
-2072 EVNLQVS
+2072 
-2079 AVDTDDTDNAT
+2079 
-2090 PNASRNLKVVYLE
+2090 
-2103 QAQTTL
+2103 
-2109 TGEFEAAAP
+2109 
-2118 SSNSRIEG
+2118 
-2126 AFDASKRVTVYGL
+2126 
-2139 AADGISENLTVV
+2139 
-2151 GLSHNND
+2151 
-2158 AIDTNA
+2158 
-2164 ILQLQGSELGYANG
+2164 
-2178 KVFIPA
+2178 
-2184 TLRQSYGELTGA
+2184 
-2196 FITHNNR
+2196 
-2203 FLPATYSLTVL
+2203 
-2214 LVQRLDNVTLTEGN
+2214 
-2228 DAGKG
+2228 
-2233 QYFFTAGNEDTP
+2233 
-2245 EYRPI
+2245 
-2250 FGMPAMPEGAFS
+2250 
-2262 MNPGNYRYDH
+2262 
-2272 ANKRMLRNG
+2272 
-2281 QPIYADS
+2281 
-2288 VGVFPRPTYNGP
+2288 
-2300 YHPQKAQNHR
+2300 
-2310 VTVFDSS
+2310 
-2317 PNPKILPR
+2317 
-2325 VFDLNL
+2325 
-2331 RHRRL
+2331 
-2336 PALAFVSPDTT
+2336 
-2347 ATLAH
+2347 
-2352 DESPSTP
+2352 
-2359 VWTFRV
+2359 
-2365 EGGALTRKPYRPFH
+2365 
-2379 NFAVRHEGAAVF
+2379 
-2391 NVVTL
+2391 
-2396 ARVQDP
+2396 
-2402 DDAAAEFVDI
+2402 
-2412 EVRVNFADNAFIQR
+2412 
-2426 RGQTLTLTVTA
+2426 
-2437 EDIGY
+2437 
-2442 PGLGAAEHVAELVLS
+2442 
-2457 KPPLQGGF
+2457 
-2465 EGSTLTSG
+2465 
-2473 SRIVGAFDA
+2473 
-2482 SKRVTVSG
+2482 
-2490 LAADNTTDK
+2490 
-2499 LPVINLS
+2499 
-2506 HSNTQVNASRIS
+2506 
-2518 KQAGSGDL
+2518 
-2526 DYDVASGQVFIPAT
+2526 
-2540 NRKNFGT
+2540 
-2547 EFTGVFVATDG
+2547 
-2558 NSGTQ
+2558 
-2563 DATYSI
+2563 
-2569 TVLLAE
+2569 
-2575 RLDDLQITN
+2575 
-2584 LNSDSAEYF
+2584 
-2593 YTTGSEGATEFRPIA
+2593 
-2608 RLSTTLSGLE
+2608 
-2618 LSTPG
+2618 
-2623 SNYQWDATSGEIRRN
+2623 
-2638 GAPPA
+2638 
-2643 SDGAGNL
+2643 
-2650 FTLSDPNANPK
+2650 
-2661 IVPKA
+2661 
-2666 YDLNIRGRALEALSF
+2666 
-2681 VNAPAATTILHNET
+2681 
-2695 PTTPVW
+2695 
-2701 TFQVRGGAL
+2701 
-2710 TRKPYRPFHNFEVKH
+2710 
-2725 EGAAPFSVATL
+2725 
-2736 ARVQDTNDSNAE
+2736 
-2748 FVGIAVNIDFNHSDA
+2748 
-2763 SERRGQTLTLT
+2763 
-2774 VTAEDIGYPGLGA
+2774 
-2787 AEHVVEVVLA
+2787 
-2797 AGPLTGAFVDSAL
+2797 
-2810 TSNSRIVGAFDASKR
+2810 
-2825 VTVYG
+2825 
-2830 LTDDTGN
+2830 
-2837 LPVINLSHNNANVN
+2837 
-2851 VGDISKQSGD
+2851 
-2861 LDYASGQVF
+2861 
-2870 IPAAM
+2870 
-2875 RKNFGTEFTGVFAAN
+2875 
-2890 DNNPQT
+2890 
-2896 DSATYSITVLLLER
+2896 
-2910 LEGTAR
+2910 
-2916 GQALFVDAGR
+2916 
-2926 PDNHRTPSRGQFFH
+2926 
-2940 TATESTLFRP
+2940 
-2950 VLTFPGIT
+2950 
-2958 VEGLEARSADN
+2958 
-2969 NYRWDFAT
+2969 
-2977 KRLLRN
+2977 
-2983 GAPSGNNDNRLV
+2983 
-2995 TMVDPSA
+2995 
-3002 NPKIL
+3002 
-3007 PAPLTLDIR
+3007 
-3016 DRLVPSLEFVNSNT
+3016 
-3030 TAPQIAHDDTPTTAI
+3030 
-3045 WTFQVYGGALTRQ
+3045 
-3058 TYRPFHNFQ
+3058 
-3067 LSHTGAFSVV
+3067 
-3077 TLGRSTNA
+3077 
-3085 NGAQLANYQIKVDFT
+3085 
-3100 HPDAVQRRGQTLTVT
+3100 
-3115 VTAEDTGYPGLG
+3115 
-3127 SASHVAEVVLQRS
+3127 
-3140 QLPALTGNFVDSAL
+3140 
-3154 TSGSQIEGNFVG
+3154 
-3166 GGGRITVFGT
+3166 
-3176 EADSTTEDLALFNL
+3176 
-3190 SFDNNSANV
+3190 
-3199 SFTGNGLAWRG
+3199 
-3210 GTLYLLGANRKQW
+3210 
-3223 GSVYSGNLLASD
+3223 
-3235 NNPQTLD
+3235 
-3242 KAYGVNVLVSE
+3242 
-3253 KLSNVAFEG
+3253 
-3262 VNPQNQQ
+3262 
-3269 AVYFYGIGRKAVTD
+3269 
-3283 KRQVAVFNLPRTGL
+3283 
-3297 QLDAPSGFGFEL
+3297 
-3309 ADSKLRMG
+3309 
-3317 YSLPG
+3317 
-3322 GFIGDVAPST
+3322 
-3332 HIFTLRDPGATPKI
+3332 
-3346 IPVKLTLTV
+3346 
-3355 SYEEIRPVTHGSVL
+3355 HGSVL

-3391 NPGGLF
+3391 NTGGLF

-3521 NGVDAENVRPSMKI
+3521 NGVDAENVRPSMTV
-3535 ITNDGFVLTQGS
+3535 ITNDGFVLTPGS

-3601 AATTVLDSNDDPISD
+3601 AATTVLDSNDDPIAD

-3821 TARFVAVNPHD
+3821 TARFVAVNSHD

-3981 SGGAASYTFAITG
+3981 SGGAASYTFSITG

-4121 VEPNGQTLTLQ
+4121 IEPNGQTLTLQ

-4283 IYIFNSS
+4283 IYIYNSS

-4318 VGPPE
+4318 VVPTRPE
-4323 KVANDGNSFE
+4323 ANDGNSFE

-4348 DSNRPSADGVY
+4348 DSNRPSADRVY
-4359 AFTLRHVSPNP
+4359 AFTLRHVSANP

-4375 ALGLTMRFAPI
+4375 ELGLTMRFAPI

-4649 DLTNP
+4649 DLTHP

-4660 VGNVSVFVGKLS
+4660 VGRVSVFVGKLS

-4753 PQSRIV
+4753 PTSRIV

-4781 LPVFNLSHTNNDA
+4781 LPVFNLSHTNDDA

-4825 EGVFAASDGNV
+4825 EGVFAAGDGNV

-4859 DKNNGGLLQYFWTT
+4859 DKNDGGLLQYFYTT
-4873 GKDGATDLRPLG
+4873 GKDGATDLRPVG
-4885 RLRPTQSGLELAVP
+4885 RLRPTQSGLELSVP

-5070 LEAKPLSLGFAAT
+5070 LEAKPLSLGFSAT

-5136 FDGGVLSLPAANRK
+5136 FDGGVLSLPAANRR

-5184 GEDVRFTGLAPDGKA
+5184 GEDVKFTGLDGNDKA
-5199 VYIYNSSHTTFN
+5199 VYIYNRNSPDNFN
-5211 YQSHQRQVAQLT
+5211 PHLHQRQVAQLT
-5223 SPRDGLE
+5223 SPKSGLSLE
-5230 LVIPPETVPGDN
+5230 LVVPQEPFDVN
-5242 NSFVWNSNGNLLK
+5242 NFVWNSATGELRK
-5255 RESIAFG
+5255 RESISVG
-5262 STPADRVYTFTLRD
+5262 PVPAERIFAFTLRD

-5296 LANVDRLNNDVPDH
+5296 LASVKRLNNVPDQM
-5310 IRLLPT
+5310 RLLPT

-5325 PGDVVGVMTVT
+5325 PNDVVGVMTVT

-5378 GTAANLAA
+5378 ATAANLAA

-5420 GAPTALPK
+5420 GAATALPK

-5443 HRLKPSVGGAVCR
+5443 HRLKPESVARFADGN
-5456 RSDLPLF
+5456 LPLF
-5463 ELRVPKKRGGCGRC
+5463 ELRVPNNGVDAANNRPLITIITNGGFAVSEDSSSHLGWNVAMSANVAAEGQLLTLIAEFNDRDATYGKFTEAATVTLVMQYGGVAVEGSFADVAETAVSGVLDVYGLQNAGVLTIAATAKATVSGVEGKTFQLAKVGGDLELDASSGRISIPASQKPNNQNLVITVRFSSTDPAYVDSTHALTVRYVRVDPIAANGSQIQSRQQCGYARVLNPTEQTLVLPVREAGAEFSSGGNCQFFTLVEEGRGGFGFAGGSGGFVRSVVETNGLAVRQNNDKGEIRLSQTFTYTAGRTTLSIVLAYNDNG
-5477 PSVDDH
+5477 PGAHVTPEHRKTIYIVFPGLAKLDAKLQDSTGTDIANLNDIDITVLGGGASVFVGQIVASGGTGNYTYNKAGGDLDVSESGEVYIPTSAQDPTEGDGTPLHIVVDVDDSGDNSDATTAKQLRIDVDYIMRIVSPDLLVETRDLNGAAASGEIVVLRETGNAVPSDGLTVAKVVVTSGTPTYTFEVFGNAANSKLRVHSTSGSVAIASGETASNQLYLLTVEITDSARTGAKTTKATVSIRFNSVLPYPANFFDLSHDGFGSDAIEGDNEFIVVANGRQSAAVPVLTSTYASAIGNTEFSMPGTQPNFTFTSINQTFALNIAPNVEPTGATLNAIVRISDGGGTPQRDARLDREYTVPVRYLSHLRDAVLNNASGVLIANRAEIDIRRAAGGERIFVGSIAVSGGTGDHTFSKASGDLEVDENGNVYVPTSANPADGAGTQLAIAVNVDDSGKDNGVTNGTQINVGVNFIQIFDDLTAKAQSADGTDLTGGNAGTFHRLADLALTENLQVAKAAGAGGKPTYTYAIVGQESGLQVSVSGEVYIPQGETAAGERKITVRVTDSQVATKTADVEITVRFEAVAPHADLVISDREGNPLNVSGVVPVVVAAGATEKHAFAQNINVPNVPNTGLTKAKGDLEFGSGTLSIPAGTVPSGQLLSVVLEASDGTDTPQKAARLNRLYSITVRYLSHVAAVLQNASGTPIADKLTITVAAAGANVVAKVAASGGAGGFTYSGRAISGVALEINTNGEISTPAGLQPVEVSGVEVAYEVSVDDNTGTGADATNAAKVTLTLVYVKAAGPLSASSVLETSPTASGNTFY
-5483 HHQRRLCGERG
+5483 RLANDELDADLAVARVAVRGGTPTYSYSIFGGETGLRVRANGEVYIPSGQAAGGAARKITVRVTDNSQPQKVKDVEITVNFNTVLPYPANFFDLSHDG
-5494 FVQSSRLECG
+5494 FGSGAIKGDNEFIVVANGRQSAAVPVLTETYAQAISNTEFTMPGTQPDFTFTSINQTFRLNIAPNVAPTG
-5504 DERQCGGGRAVADP
+5504 ATLNAIVRISDGGGTPQREARPDREYTVPVRYLSHLQNAVLNNASGVLIADRAEINIRRVSGGASLFVGSIAVSGGTGDTTFNKTSGNLEVDADGNVYVPTSANPADDAGAQLAIAVNVNDRGKDNGRTNGTQIAVGVNFIKIYDDVTAAAQNPAGAALTGGDAGTFYRLAGLALTENLQVAKVAGAGGKPTYSYAIVGNETGLQVSVSGEVYIAAQQVAGSGGTAERKITVRVSDSQTSA
-5518 DCGV
+5518 DTADVDHHGAV